1 MAYQALYRK
10 YRPSTFSE
18 VVGQEHITETLKNQL
33 SNDKIFHAYLFTG
46 TRGTGKTTCAKILAK
61 AVNCLSAENGDPCGK
76 CEACLSLLDGENT
89 DIAEID
95 AASNNGVDDIRNL
108 RDQVNFAPASSK
120 YRIYIIDEVH
130 MLTDNAFNALLKT
143 LEEPPAHVIFIL
155 ATTEV
160 HKLPATIL
168 SRCQRFDFH
177 RIDSKVI
184 TQRLKLIADK
194 ENIKITD
201 GAATLIAAA
210 ADGGMRDALSLLDLC
225 ISSGNVIDEQTVSS
239 ACGMAG
245 KDYLIDL
252 CEAIKNKDASA
263 ALSLLD
269 SIHNSSVDILRLLNE
284 LTEHLRDLM
293 IVKTVSS
300 DKKPIICSPDHMEK
314 LKVQAEAFPLR
325 DIMWSLKV
333 LQQVFPAMQ
342 SGNRRLQMEMA
353 LIRLCGKD
361 DSSTTSADL
370 LRRIITLE
378 EAVRSGSTV
387 PVATQSFNEI
397 KEPAVT
403 ETVAEI
409 EKTTEEEKPAVNDGL
424 VGCWEEILEE
434 VFLLCPPAMGI
445 LNDSK
450 AYIDGEFLLI
460 DAKNPMF
467 RSMMNSSDTMRN
479 SIRQVAEQ
487 KLGRSFRLGPY
498 KKKPT
503 SSGVDPLK
511 AVADK
516 LNNINL
522 NGGN

>member
-33 SNDKIFHAYLFTG
+33 ANDKIFHAYLFTG

-61 AVNCLSAENGDPCGK
+61 AVNCLSAEKGDPCGK
-76 CEACLSLLDGENT
+76 CEACLSLIDGENT

-95 AASNNGVDDIRNL
+95 AASNNGVDDIRSL

-130 MLTDNAFNALLKT
+130 MLSDNAFNALLKT

-184 TQRLKLIADK
+184 AERLKFVASK
-194 ENIKITD
+194 ENIEITD

-225 ISSGNVIDEQTVSS
+225 VSSGRVIDEQTVSS

-252 CEAIKNKDASA
+252 CEAIKDKDASA

-269 SIHNSSVDILRLLNE
+269 SIHNSSIDMLRLLNE

-293 IVKTVSS
+293 IVKTVNS
-300 DKKPIICSPDHMEK
+300 DKKPIICSPDHLEK
-314 LKVQAEAFPLR
+314 LKVQAESFPLR
-325 DIMWSLKV
+325 DIMWSLKA

-370 LRRIITLE
+370 LRRIISLE
-378 EAVRSGSTV
+378 EAVRSNGKT
-387 PVATQSFNEI
+387 AEQ
-397 KEPAVT
+397 T
-403 ETVAEI
+403 ETVKETAEPVI
-409 EKTTEEEKPAVNDGL
+409 SKPKTEAKKPSEEVSDVGDGL

-450 AYIDGEFLLI
+450 AYIEGDFLLI

-498 KKKPT
+498 KKKTT

-511 AVADK
+511 VVADK

-522 NGGN
+522 NGGNE